1 MRGNATCRSPY
12 PCNDPAPNRCQG
24 LSPSLRVGEE
34 SLYLNRQYYLRH
46 FGGCGDYALAMCL
59 AVPMQ
64 VVSINGFQ
72 CTCEARGIEREV
84 SLFML
89 QGQEIVPGDHVLV
102 HVGYAIQKV
111 TPDEASESWALFDEI
126 LESNA

>member
-1 MRGNATCRSPY
+1 
-12 PCNDPAPNRCQG
+12 
-24 LSPSLRVGEE
+24 
-34 SLYLNRQYYLRH
+34 
-46 FGGCGDYALAMCL
+46 MCL

-64 VVSINGFQ
+64 VRSINGFQ

-89 QGQEIVPGDHVLV
+89 QGEDISPGDHVLV

-111 TPDEASESWALFDEI
+111 SEDEASSTWELFDDI
-126 LESNA
+126 LAAEQTHA